1 MQGVIPIEELALCDI
16 LTPNQYHAPALGHNM
31 DVVELRLHHLGVVE
45 LAAEGIVRRR
55 MRVHSQ
61 AGGLLHGGDTLRRP
75 DVLYGALVTDPTI
88 ARHIDRIA
96 DAETAAVHSGAQLGV
111 RPTATDGPVVGI
123 LLAVCIVLLIPVVN
137 GSGIGSD
144 ADAALRP
151 DKVRRGVLLGEID
164 VVGGV
169 VPIQGVCGLGGYFG
183 VIALDVSFIQDVQ
196 VAGGVHR
203 QRLAAAP

>member
-75 DVLYGALVTDPTI
+75 DVLYGALVMDPTI

-111 RPTATDGPVVGI
+111 RPTAADGPVVGI

-169 VPIQGVCGLGGYFG
+169 VHIQGVCGLGGYFG
-183 VIALDVSFIQDVQ
+183 VIALDVSFIHDGQ